1 MFIDHAKILVR
12 SGKGGDGVVMW
23 RREKYVPAGGPA
35 GGDGGRGG
43 DVFLVSTEDLNTLLD
58 FRYNRKFIAQDGE
71 KGGPKNMHGK
81 DAPDIEVRVP
91 VGTVVKDAKT
101 GQVLA
106 DMHENGMRY
115 LAAKGGRGGRG
126 NSHFVTPTRK
136 APNFAEPGG
145 TAEEHELSLE
155 LKLLADVGLVGL
167 PNAGKSTLISSVSA
181 ARPKIADYPFTTL
194 EPHLGVIHFGEG
206 DNVVM
211 ADIPGLVEGA
221 SAGVGLGHEFLRHV
235 ERCRVLIH
243 MLDLSGGLEARDP
256 LADFAIINAELAK
269 YSPELAAR
277 PMLVALNKVDLPEA
291 RANRERVE
299 KTLTE
304 QGFPLFFISAA
315 TREGLEPLLNEL
327 HRLVRTLPP
336 PVVFTAEPR
345 VEVEE
350 APEEVSITREKDHWQ
365 VHHTR
370 LERQI
375 EHLNLEAA
383 EAMVRFHKL
392 LDQHGVIERLR
403 EMGVQD
409 GDTVAIGDFEFD
421 FID

>member
-12 SGKGGDGVVMW
+12 SGKGGDGAVQW

-43 DVFLVSTEDLNTLLD
+43 SVYLVATEDLNTLLD
-58 FRYNRKFIAQDGE
+58 FRYTRKFLAEEGE

-81 DAPDIEVRVP
+81 DGLDVEVRVP
-91 VGTVVKDAKT
+91 VGTVVKDAAS
-101 GQVLA
+101 GAILA
-106 DMHENGMRY
+106 DLHEAGARF

-126 NSHFVTPTRK
+126 NSHFATPTRK
-136 APNFAEPGG
+136 APQFAEPGG
-145 TAEEHELSLE
+145 PAEEHELALE

-167 PNAGKSTLISSVSA
+167 PNAGKSSLIGAVSA
-181 ARPKIADYPFTTL
+181 ARPKVADYPFTTL
-194 EPHLGVIHFGEG
+194 EPHLGVIHFAPG

-235 ERCRVLIH
+235 ERCRVLVH
-243 MLDLSGGLEARDP
+243 LLDLSGGLEERDP
-256 LADFAIINAELAK
+256 LADFHVINAELQR

-277 PMLVALNKVDLPEA
+277 PMLVWLNKTDLPEA
-291 RANRERVE
+291 RAQRERVE
-299 KTLTE
+299 SALRAEGYTCFA
-304 QGFPLFFISAA
+304 GSAA
-315 TREGLEPLLNEL
+315 TREGLEPFLNEL
-327 HRLVRTLPP
+327 HRMVRTLPP
-336 PVVFTAEPR
+336 PVIFEPEP
-345 VEVEE
+345 VPVVEEVEE
-350 APEEVSITREKDHWQ
+350 PVRITRQKDHWQ
-365 VHHTR
+365 VVHAK

-375 EHLNLEAA
+375 SHLNPESA

-392 LDQHGVIERLR
+392 LDEYGVIAQLR

-409 GDTVAIGDFEFD
+409 GDDVCIGDFDFE